1 MLSFFTVDIIWI
13 KAMKQ
18 NDCFLSLALRRLP
31 SHCCLKITQCK
42 RLCLQNLHGSPI
54 PRNAPKS
61 IIYTRFPPFP
71 LYLSC
76 CSERQRGEKML
87 LPVVKY
93 NQASKF
99 LQRAEDT
106 PGFGRAEHEGTHSDT
121 CCALYG
127 GGEMLTRH
135 GVPPSS
141 AAGANQSSQKAAHHT
156 ARQEA
161 LNSKLQ

>member
-61 IIYTRFPPFP
+61 IIYTGFPPFP
-71 LYLSC
+71 PSMLLRKTTRRKDASP
-76 CSERQRGEKML
+76 CSEVQPSLQVFAESRGYPWVWQGWARRHAFRHVLCSLRRWRDAHQTWSATFLCCGSKSEQPKSSSSHRQ
-87 LPVVKY
+87 
-93 NQASKF
+93 
-99 LQRAEDT
+99 
-106 PGFGRAEHEGTHSDT
+106 
-121 CCALYG
+121 
-127 GGEMLTRH
+127 
-135 GVPPSS
+135 
-141 AAGANQSSQKAAHHT
+141 AGSF
-156 ARQEA
+156 
-161 LNSKLQ
+161 KL